1 MKHARRPWA
10 AVTFA
15 AVAVAA
21 LVTMG
26 GISCAASQPVWID
39 TDPSAGLPDRDVDDA
54 LALTQ
59 AFAASH
65 LTVRGVSAVF
75 GNAPLKDTGRIAAD
89 LVDRWG
95 PPGAQVFTGAS
106 SAEMLGVETEASRAL
121 AEHLR
126 EESLTI
132 LVLGP
137 ATNVATV
144 VMRHP
149 TLISRIRDIVAVAG
163 RRPGQRF
170 TTGTTNPAAHR
181 DLNFE
186 LDPAAFRVLLEAD
199 VPLTLTPFEISSE
212 VWLTEADLD
221 RLATGGP
228 AAQWLVGPA
237 RAWLQVWRDVFA
249 VDGFN
254 PFDTLAVAAVATPR
268 FVTCEMLP
276 AAIVLG
282 PDDGTEARMQ
292 GTTPVDKPY
301 LTVAS
306 DIGSER
312 RVRYCFRVA
321 PEFKDH
327 LIEAVRGLAPDR

>member
-1 MKHARRPWA
+1 MRRARRRPA
-10 AVTFA
+10 ATTLVV
-15 AVAVAA
+15 VALAG
-21 LVTMG
+21 LVSL
-26 GISCAASQPVWID
+26 GISCGASHPIWID
-39 TDPSAGLPDRDVDDA
+39 TDPAAGLPERDVDDA
-54 LALTQ
+54 LALAQ

-75 GNAPLKDTGRIAAD
+75 GNAPLSDTGRIAAD
-89 LVDRWG
+89 LVRLLG
-95 PPGAQVFTGAS
+95 PAGVHVFPGAS
-106 SAEMLGVETEASRAL
+106 SAGMLGVETEASRAL

-149 TLISRIRDIVAVAG
+149 ALTSRIREIVAVAG

-186 LDPAAFRVLLEAD
+186 LDPEAFRVLLDAE
-199 VPLTLTPFEISSE
+199 VPLTLTPFEISSQ
-212 VWLTEADLD
+212 VWLTGADLD
-221 RLATGGP
+221 RLATGGL
-228 AAQWLVGPA
+228 AAQWLAGPA

-254 PFDTLAVAAVATPR
+254 PFDTLAVAAVATPQ

-292 GTTPVDKPY
+292 GTTPVEKPY
-301 LTVAS
+301 LTVAP
-306 DIGSER
+306 DVGSER
-312 RVRYCFRVA
+312 RVRYCFEVA

-327 LIEAVRGLAPDR
+327 LIGAVRGLAPGR